1 MSRRRTV
8 PRALALV
15 LLGLTVAAPGGA
27 RAAQANTDPRPRTPI
42 EHFVVLM
49 QSNRSFDHYF
59 GTYPGAEGVPKGTC
73 LPFDASA
80 RTRRPSATRRSCVA
94 PFHLGRRPVQ
104 DLPHARDVFRR
115 EYAQGRMDG
124 FVAAQQGAGIGAVE
138 NVMGYY
144 DDRELPFYWNVARDN
159 VLFDRYFT
167 SAADG
172 SFKNRVFWVAGAPP
186 TSSSNQLPPEGLGGL
201 TIFDR
206 LEERGISWKF
216 YVENY
221 DSEINYRGAGRSN
234 SPQVRW
240 VPPLYYAR
248 FIDDPKLSSRIVD
261 LDEYYEDL
269 EKGTLPSVAYVAT
282 VAGSEHPPGSSPPA
296 VDGEP
301 SLRVGQQLVRTMLNT
316 LMRSSSWSSSAFMWS
331 YDDWGGWYDHVPPPR
346 VDRYGYGFR
355 APALLVSP
363 YARRGHVDSTVLD
376 HTSPLKFIE
385 QNWGLKPLARRD
397 ARANSIASAFDFTRG
412 PRAASL
418 IPPTRGDEPRAE
430 PRRSIIYGIYGG
442 AFALAMLVVVSGAA
456 SAGGRRRRGPIVRGE
471 EIYFRAPG
479 SPDPALP
486 REGEP

>member
-1 MSRRRTV
+1 MRRGRAARRV
-8 PRALALV
+8 IALALV
-15 LLGLTVAAPGGA
+15 GLTVAALGGT
-27 RAAQANTDPRPRTPI
+27 RAAEAQPDAKPRTPI

-73 LPFDASA
+73 LPY
-80 RTRRPSATRRSCVA
+80 RTSDGRRPADAARRSCVE
-94 PFHLGRRPVQ
+94 PFHLGRTPVR
-104 DLPHARDVFRR
+104 DLAHTRGVFRR
-115 EYAQGRMDG
+115 EFAGGRMDG
-124 FVAAQQGAGIGAVE
+124 FVAAQRGQGSGELE
-138 NVMGYY
+138 NVMGHY
-144 DDRELPFYWNVARDN
+144 DDRELPFYWNVARDY

-167 SAADG
+167 SASDG
-172 SFKNRVFWVAGAPP
+172 SFKNRIFWVSGAPP
-186 TSSSNQLPPEGLGGL
+186 SSSSNQLPPEGLVIP

-206 LEERGISWKF
+206 LERRGISWKF

-221 DSEINYRGAGRSN
+221 DRESNYRGARSD

-240 VPPLYYAR
+240 VPLLNYAR
-248 FIDDPKLSSRIVD
+248 FVDDPKLSRHIVD

-269 EKGTLPSVAYVAT
+269 ERGTLPSVAYVAT
-282 VAGSEHPPGSSPPA
+282 IAGSEHPPGTSPPA

-346 VDRYGYGFR
+346 VDRHGYGFR

-363 YARRGHVDSTVLD
+363 YARQGHVDSTVLD

-397 ARANSIASAFDFTRG
+397 ARANSIASAFDFARP
-412 PRAASL
+412 PRPAGL
-418 IPPTRGDEPRAE
+418 IPPRRGEAPRAE
-430 PRRSIIYGIYGG
+430 PRRAIIYAIYGG
-442 AFALAMLVVVSGAA
+442 AFALALLVIVYGRS
-456 SAGGRRRRGPIVRGE
+456 SARRRRSRRSLVAGE
-471 EIYFRAPG
+471 
-479 SPDPALP
+479 PALP
-486 REGEP
+486 WDGEP